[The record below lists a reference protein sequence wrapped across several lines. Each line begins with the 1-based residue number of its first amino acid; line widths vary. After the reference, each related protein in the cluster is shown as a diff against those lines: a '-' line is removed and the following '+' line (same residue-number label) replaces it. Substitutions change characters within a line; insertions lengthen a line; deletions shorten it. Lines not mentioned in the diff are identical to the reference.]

1 MEKKAEKNVSETEE
15 GTSVDALVSADFAIL
30 YHKLYM
36 VLSRVYKALFV
47 DKYPK
52 LGLLARNLF

>member
-1 MEKKAEKNVSETEE
+1 MEKKAEKNGTETEE

-36 VLSRVYKALFV
+36 VLSRVYKALVEVSEVGTF
-47 DKYPK
+47 
-52 LGLLARNLF
+52 NLKPILD